1 MMKTFGALCLFMI
14 TLGAFADERTPAP
27 ADAAVY
33 IISPRHGETLTAP
46 VAVRFGLRG
55 MGVAPAGVDRPNTG
69 HHHLLI
75 DAAVPPLDRPIPKD
89 DRHRHFG
96 GGQTEAV
103 VDLAP
108 GSHTLRLILG
118 DYRHRPHTPALVSEP
133 VTITVRE

>member
-14 TLGAFADERTPAP
+14 TLGAFADERSPAP
-27 ADAAVY
+27 AGAGVY
-33 IISPRHGETLTAP
+33 IISPRPGETVSTP
-46 VAVRFGLRG
+46 VVVRFGLRG
-55 MGVAPAGVDRPNTG
+55 MGVAPAGVDRANTG

-75 DAAVPPLDRPIPKD
+75 DAEAPPLDRPIPKD

-103 VDLAP
+103 VDLSP
-108 GSHTLRLILG
+108 GTHTLRLILG
-118 DYRHRPHTPALVSEP
+118 DFRHVPHNPPLISAP